1 MARVSG
7 PFLFLWFNRAM
18 SGGTIFIKGESGLYR
33 LHPLTKLV
41 FVLFLLTCAATL
53 PDLTWLLAVFLFLLV
68 PLSLWGGLIV
78 PFVKSV
84 STLMIPF
91 LISLSLIQGF
101 FTDGSTVL
109 FSIGRFAFTLEGLLS
124 GLTVAGRLLVALS
137 AALLLMQSTRPD
149 HLMLALTQRGLSNN
163 LAYIVLSVLQI
174 FPRFQQR
181 AETILDAQQA
191 RGLETKVNMV
201 GRAKLLVPLV
211 GPLVLS
217 SIVDVEERAMA
228 LEARA
233 FSCPGAKTS
242 FITLADSSVERALR
256 YLLLFAALALVA
268 WRVTSWL

>member
-1 MARVSG
+1 
-7 PFLFLWFNRAM
+7 
-18 SGGTIFIKGESGLYR
+18 
-33 LHPLTKLV
+33 
-41 FVLFLLTCAATL
+41 L

-68 PLSLWGGLIV
+68 PLSLWGGLIA
-78 PFVKSV
+78 PFLKSV
-84 STLMIPF
+84 SALMIPF

-109 FSIGRFAFTLEGLLS
+109 FSIGRFSFTLEGLLS

-191 RGLETKVNMV
+191 RGLETKVNLI

-233 FSCPGAKTS
+233 FSRQGAKTS
-242 FITLADSSVERALR
+242 FITLADSSFERTLR
-256 YLLLFAALALVA
+256 YLLLLAAIALVA
-268 WRVTSWL
+268 WRASGWL

>member
-1 MARVSG
+1 
-7 PFLFLWFNRAM
+7 M
-18 SGGTIFIKGESGLYR
+18 SGGTIFIKGESGLHR

-78 PFVKSV
+78 PFLKSV

-174 FPRFQQR
+174 FPRFEQR

-191 RGLETKVNMV
+191 RGLETKVKLI

-233 FSCPGAKTS
+233 FSRPGAKTS
-242 FITLADSSVERALR
+242 FITLADSSVERVLR
-256 YLLLFAALALVA
+256 YLLVIASVALIA
-268 WRVTSWL
+268 WRASGWL